1 MIRSILS
8 WSTAL
13 LVLCSGLLASCDDKD
28 EGGGNP
34 PAPTVTLAIGDAAS
48 NTLKFTLTLSDA
60 DKCTYVCTKASEA
73 VPSAEVILANGK
85 SVTAS
90 GTVAIDNLDPS
101 TTYRLSAVASNG
113 KVNGKVETIEHTTSA
128 PDVHPAVVL
137 TPGTPTTTTLSFNA
151 ALTDPETAAYVCL
164 EKTEGLTVPTAE
176 EILRDGTAIAQTG
189 EILVENLKP
198 STVYLLAAA
207 VANTGIYSEVETLEM
222 ETVAPTPIVT
232 VVTGTPTETT
242 LSFYFKL
249 TDAEKAAYVCI
260 EKTGSPAIPSAEE
273 ILRDGTDLPVSGTK
287 AEISELKPGTTYI
300 VAVAASNKTV
310 YSDVKTVE
318 MTTEEAVEGPIVF
331 DRQAAGGYYGVPEG
345 YRYAEFR
352 LVLADGE
359 TTETDGVYATTGA
372 GRAMSLDLYQMAVSN
387 PAMTI
392 TLPAR
397 DYRYATDK
405 GLTTFDPVKTYC
417 MVNDG
422 KGSITKTEFKAG
434 TISVKKIGSTYT
446 ITATMTTTGDEEFTA
461 SYEGP
466 LSIENKTASEIPD
479 LPLLEKDV
487 TNLSFIRALANYYN
501 DSATADNCIVH
512 LYDVEPTI
520 SYGSDY
526 LGQAGHLVSLD
537 LSIAV
542 STEMQ
547 LQEGTYNL
555 SASGAPGSYA
565 AGYQTE
571 FMDTKLPVGTYCE
584 ERNDNYESFYGFVSS
599 GTVTISKSGSGYR
612 FVLDFTTDSGH
623 KVSGTY
629 EGKVEMTDKR

>member
-1 MIRSILS
+1 MIKSILS

-34 PAPTVTLAIGDAAS
+34 PAPAVTLAVGDAAS

-60 DKCTYVCTKASEA
+60 DKCTYVCTKSSEA
-73 VPSAEVILANGK
+73 VPSAEKILADGK

-90 GTVAIDNLDPS
+90 GLITIGDLEPS

-137 TPGTPTTTTLSFNA
+137 TPGTPTSTTLSFTA

-164 EKTEGLTVPTAE
+164 EKTEGTTVPTAE

-189 EILVENLKP
+189 ELLVENLKP
-198 STVYLLAAA
+198 ATVYLIAAA
-207 VANTGIYSEVETLEM
+207 VANTGVYSEVETLEM
-222 ETVAPTPIVT
+222 ETVARTPVVT
-232 VVTGTPTETT
+232 VIAGTPTETT
-242 LSFYFKL
+242 LSFHFKL

-260 EKTGSPAIPSAEE
+260 EETDNPTIPSAEE
-273 ILRDGTDLPVSGTK
+273 ILRDGTDLPVSADA
-287 AEISELKPGTTYI
+287 AEIRELKPGTTYI

-318 MTTEEAVEGPIVF
+318 MTTDQAVEGPIVF
-331 DRQAAGGYYGVPEG
+331 DRQAAGGYYPTESSYIG
-345 YRYAEFR
+345 EFL

-359 TTETDGVYATTGA
+359 TTEAGGVYATTGA
-372 GRAMSLDLYQMAVSN
+372 GRAMSIDLYQMAVSN
-387 PAMTI
+387 PNTTI

-397 DYRYATDK
+397 DYRYATNK
-405 GLTTFDPVKTYC
+405 GLTTFDPAKTYC

-422 KGSITKTEFKAG
+422 KGNITRTDFKAG
-434 TISVKKIGSTYT
+434 TISVKKVGSTYT
-446 ITATMTTTGDEEFTA
+446 ITATLTTTDDEEFTA

-466 LSIENKTASEIPD
+466 LTIENKTSTEIPD
-479 LPLLEKDV
+479 LPTLDKDV
-487 TNLSFIRALANYYN
+487 TNLSFIRALGKYYS
-501 DSATADNCIVH
+501 DSDTADQCIVN

-537 LSIAV
+537 LSTAV

-547 LQEGTYNL
+547 LQEGTYNV
-555 SASGAPGSYA
+555 SASGTPGSYE
-565 AGYQTE
+565 AGRQTE

-584 ERNDNYESFYGFVSS
+584 ERNDNFQSFYGFVAS
-599 GTVTISKSGSGYR
+599 GTVTITKSGSGYR
-612 FVLDFTTDSGH
+612 FVLDFTTDKGH

-629 EGKVEMTDKR
+629 EGNVEMTDKR

>member
-1 MIRSILS
+1 MIKSILS

-34 PAPTVTLAIGDAAS
+34 PAPAVTLAVGDAAS

-60 DKCTYVCTKASEA
+60 DKCTYVCTKSSEA
-73 VPSAEVILANGK
+73 VPSAEKILADGK

-90 GTVAIDNLDPS
+90 GLITIGDLEPS

-137 TPGTPTTTTLSFNA
+137 TPGTPTSTTLSFTA

-164 EKTEGLTVPTAE
+164 EKTEGLTVPA
-176 EILRDGTAIAQTG
+176 
-189 EILVENLKP
+189 
-198 STVYLLAAA
+198 
-207 VANTGIYSEVETLEM
+207 
-222 ETVAPTPIVT
+222 
-232 VVTGTPTETT
+232 
-242 LSFYFKL
+242 
-249 TDAEKAAYVCI
+249 
-260 EKTGSPAIPSAEE
+260 AEE
-273 ILRDGTDLPVSGTK
+273 ILRDGTDLPVSADVT
-287 AEISELKPGTTYI
+287 EIRDLKPGTTYI

-318 MTTEEAVEGPIVF
+318 MTTDQAVEGPIVF
-331 DRQAAGGYYGVPEG
+331 DRQAAGGYYPTESSYIG
-345 YRYAEFR
+345 EFL

-359 TTETDGVYATTGA
+359 TTEAGGVYATTGA
-372 GRAMSLDLYQMAVSN
+372 GRAMSIDLYQMAVSN
-387 PAMTI
+387 PNTTI

-397 DYRYATDK
+397 DYRYATNK
-405 GLTTFDPVKTYC
+405 GLTTFDPAKTYC

-422 KGSITKTEFKAG
+422 KGNITRTDFKAG
-434 TISVKKIGSTYT
+434 TISVKKGGSTYT
-446 ITATMTTTGDEEFTA
+446 ITATLTTTDDEEFTA

-466 LSIENKTASEIPD
+466 LTIENKTTTEIPD
-479 LPLLEKDV
+479 LPTLDKDV
-487 TNLSFIRALANYYN
+487 TNLSFIRALGKYYS
-501 DSATADNCIVH
+501 DSDTADQCIVN

-537 LSIAV
+537 LSTAV

-547 LQEGTYNL
+547 LQEGTY
-555 SASGAPGSYA
+555 SVSTSGAPGSYA

-584 ERNDNYESFYGFVSS
+584 ERNDNFQSFYGFVAS
-599 GTVTISKSGSGYR
+599 GTVTITKSGSGYR
-612 FVLDFTTDSGH
+612 FVLDFTTDKGH

-629 EGKVEMTDKR
+629 EGNVEMTDKR

>member
-1 MIRSILS
+1 MIKSILS

-34 PAPTVTLAIGDAAS
+34 PAPAVTLAVGDAAS
-48 NTLKFTLTLSDA
+48 NTLKFTLPLSHA
-60 DKCTYVCTKASEA
+60 DKCTYVCTKSSEA
-73 VPSAEVILANGK
+73 VPSAEKILADGK

-90 GTVAIDNLDPS
+90 GLITIGDLEPS

-137 TPGTPTTTTLSFNA
+137 TPGTPTSTTLSFTA

-164 EKTEGLTVPTAE
+164 EKTEGTTVPT
-176 EILRDGTAIAQTG
+176 
-189 EILVENLKP
+189 
-198 STVYLLAAA
+198 
-207 VANTGIYSEVETLEM
+207 
-222 ETVAPTPIVT
+222 
-232 VVTGTPTETT
+232 
-242 LSFYFKL
+242 
-249 TDAEKAAYVCI
+249 
-260 EKTGSPAIPSAEE
+260 AEE
-273 ILRDGTDLPVSGTK
+273 ILRDGTDLPVSADVT
-287 AEISELKPGTTYI
+287 EIRDLKPGTTYI

-318 MTTEEAVEGPIVF
+318 MTTDQAVEGPIVF
-331 DRQAAGGYYGVPEG
+331 DRQAAGGYYPTESS
-345 YRYAEFR
+345 YISEFL

-359 TTETDGVYATTGA
+359 TTESGGVYATTGA
-372 GRAMSLDLYQMAVSN
+372 GRAMSIDLYQMAVSN
-387 PAMTI
+387 PNTTI

-397 DYRYATDK
+397 DYRYATNK

-422 KGSITKTEFKAG
+422 KGNITRTDFKAG
-434 TISVKKIGSTYT
+434 TISVKKAGSTYT
-446 ITATMTTTGDEEFTA
+446 ITATLTTTDDEEFTT

-466 LSIENKTASEIPD
+466 LTIENKTSTEIPD
-479 LPLLEKDV
+479 LPTLDKDV
-487 TNLSFIRALANYYN
+487 TNLSFIRALGKYYS
-501 DSATADNCIVH
+501 DSDTADQCIVN

-537 LSIAV
+537 LSTAV

-547 LQEGTYNL
+547 LQEGTYNV
-555 SASGAPGSYA
+555 SASGTPGSYE
-565 AGYQTE
+565 AGRQTE

-584 ERNDNYESFYGFVSS
+584 ERNDNFQSFYGFVAS
-599 GTVTISKSGSGYR
+599 GTVTITKSGSGYR
-612 FVLDFTTDSGH
+612 FVLDFTTDKGH

-629 EGKVEMTDKR
+629 EGNVEMTDKR

>member
-1 MIRSILS
+1 MIKSILS

-34 PAPTVTLAIGDAAS
+34 PAPAVTLAVGDAAS

-60 DKCTYVCTKASEA
+60 DKCTYVCTKSSEA
-73 VPSAEVILANGK
+73 VPSAEKILADGK

-90 GTVAIDNLDPS
+90 GLITIGDLEPS

-137 TPGTPTTTTLSFNA
+137 TPGTPTSTTLSFTA

-164 EKTEGLTVPTAE
+164 EKTEGLTVPA
-176 EILRDGTAIAQTG
+176 
-189 EILVENLKP
+189 
-198 STVYLLAAA
+198 
-207 VANTGIYSEVETLEM
+207 
-222 ETVAPTPIVT
+222 
-232 VVTGTPTETT
+232 
-242 LSFYFKL
+242 
-249 TDAEKAAYVCI
+249 
-260 EKTGSPAIPSAEE
+260 AEE
-273 ILRDGTDLPVSGTK
+273 ILRDGTDLPVSADVT
-287 AEISELKPGTTYI
+287 EIRDLKPGTTYI

-318 MTTEEAVEGPIVF
+318 MTTDQAVEGPIVF
-331 DRQAAGGYYGVPEG
+331 DRQAAGGYYPTESSYIG
-345 YRYAEFR
+345 EFL

-359 TTETDGVYATTGA
+359 TTEAGGVYATTGA
-372 GRAMSLDLYQMAVSN
+372 GRAMSIDLYQMAVSN
-387 PAMTI
+387 PNTTI

-397 DYRYATDK
+397 DYRYATNK
-405 GLTTFDPVKTYC
+405 GLTTFDPAKTYC

-422 KGSITKTEFKAG
+422 KGNITRTDFKAG
-434 TISVKKIGSTYT
+434 TISVKKGGSTYT
-446 ITATMTTTGDEEFTA
+446 ITATLTTTDDEEFTA

-466 LSIENKTASEIPD
+466 LTIENKTSTEIPD
-479 LPLLEKDV
+479 LPTLDKDV
-487 TNLSFIRALANYYN
+487 TNLSFIRALGKYYS
-501 DSATADNCIVH
+501 DSDTADQCIVN

-537 LSIAV
+537 LSTAV

-547 LQEGTYNL
+547 LQEGTYNV
-555 SASGAPGSYA
+555 SASGTPGSYE
-565 AGYQTE
+565 AGRQTE

-584 ERNDNYESFYGFVSS
+584 ERNDNFQSFYGFVAS
-599 GTVTISKSGSGYR
+599 GTVTITKSGSGYR
-612 FVLDFTTDSGH
+612 FVLDFTTDKGH

-629 EGKVEMTDKR
+629 EGNVEMTDKR

>member
-34 PAPTVTLAIGDAAS
+34 PAPAVTLAVGDAAS

-60 DKCTYVCTKASEA
+60 DKCTYVCTKSSEA
-73 VPSAEVILANGK
+73 VPSAEKILADGK

-90 GTVAIDNLDPS
+90 GLITIGDLEPS

-113 KVNGKVETIEHTTSA
+113 KVNGKVETIEHTPSA

-137 TPGTPTTTTLSFNA
+137 TPGTPTSTTLSFH
-151 ALTDPETAAYVCL
+151 
-164 EKTEGLTVPTAE
+164 
-176 EILRDGTAIAQTG
+176 
-189 EILVENLKP
+189 
-198 STVYLLAAA
+198 
-207 VANTGIYSEVETLEM
+207 
-222 ETVAPTPIVT
+222 
-232 VVTGTPTETT
+232 
-242 LSFYFKL
+242 FKL

-260 EKTGSPAIPSAEE
+260 EETDNPTIPSAEE
-273 ILRDGTDLPVSGTK
+273 ILRDGTDLPVSADA
-287 AEISELKPGTTYI
+287 AEIRELKPGTTYI

-318 MTTEEAVEGPIVF
+318 MTTDQAVEGPIVF
-331 DRQAAGGYYGVPEG
+331 DRQAAGGYYPTESSYIG
-345 YRYAEFR
+345 EFL

-359 TTETDGVYATTGA
+359 TTESGGVYATTGA
-372 GRAMSLDLYQMAVSN
+372 GRAMSIDLYQMAVSN
-387 PAMTI
+387 PNTTI

-397 DYRYATDK
+397 DYRYATNK

-422 KGSITKTEFKAG
+422 KGNITRTDFKAG
-434 TISVKKIGSTYT
+434 TISVKKAGSTYT
-446 ITATMTTTGDEEFTA
+446 ITATLTTTDDEEFTT

-466 LSIENKTASEIPD
+466 LTIENKTSTEIPD
-479 LPLLEKDV
+479 LPTLDKDV
-487 TNLSFIRALANYYN
+487 TNLSFIRALGKYYS
-501 DSATADNCIVH
+501 DSDTADQCIVN

-537 LSIAV
+537 LSTAV

-547 LQEGTYNL
+547 LQEGTYNV
-555 SASGAPGSYA
+555 SASGTPGSYE
-565 AGYQTE
+565 AGRQTE

-584 ERNDNYESFYGFVSS
+584 ERNDNFQSFYGFVAS
-599 GTVTISKSGSGYR
+599 GTVTITKSGSGYR
-612 FVLDFTTDSGH
+612 FVLDFTTDKGY

-629 EGKVEMTDKR
+629 EGNVEMTDKR

>member
-34 PAPTVTLAIGDAAS
+34 PAPAVTLAVGDAAS

-60 DKCTYVCTKASEA
+60 DKCTYVCTKSSEA
-73 VPSAEVILANGK
+73 VPSAEKILADGK

-90 GTVAIDNLDPS
+90 GLITIGDLEPS

-137 TPGTPTTTTLSFNA
+137 TPGTPTSTTLSFTA

-164 EKTEGLTVPTAE
+164 EKTEGTTVPT
-176 EILRDGTAIAQTG
+176 
-189 EILVENLKP
+189 
-198 STVYLLAAA
+198 
-207 VANTGIYSEVETLEM
+207 
-222 ETVAPTPIVT
+222 
-232 VVTGTPTETT
+232 
-242 LSFYFKL
+242 
-249 TDAEKAAYVCI
+249 
-260 EKTGSPAIPSAEE
+260 AEE
-273 ILRDGTDLPVSGTK
+273 ILRDGTDLPVSADA
-287 AEISELKPGTTYI
+287 AEIRELKPGTTYI

-318 MTTEEAVEGPIVF
+318 MTTDQAVEGPIVF
-331 DRQAAGGYYGVPEG
+331 DRQAAGGYYPTESSYIG
-345 YRYAEFR
+345 EFL

-359 TTETDGVYATTGA
+359 TTESGGVYATTGA
-372 GRAMSLDLYQMAVSN
+372 GRAMSIDLYQMAVSN
-387 PAMTI
+387 PNTTI

-397 DYRYATDK
+397 DYRYATNK

-422 KGSITKTEFKAG
+422 KGNITRTDFKAG
-434 TISVKKIGSTYT
+434 TISVKKAGSTYT
-446 ITATMTTTGDEEFTA
+446 ITATLTTTDDEEFTT

-466 LSIENKTASEIPD
+466 LTIENKTSTEIPD
-479 LPLLEKDV
+479 LPTLDKDV
-487 TNLSFIRALANYYN
+487 TNLSFIRALGKYYS
-501 DSATADNCIVH
+501 DSDTADQCIVN

-537 LSIAV
+537 LSTAV

-547 LQEGTYNL
+547 LQEGTYNV
-555 SASGAPGSYA
+555 SASGTPGSYE
-565 AGYQTE
+565 AGRQTE

-584 ERNDNYESFYGFVSS
+584 ERNDNFQSFYGFVAS
-599 GTVTISKSGSGYR
+599 GTVTITKSGSGYR
-612 FVLDFTTDSGH
+612 FVLDFTTDKGH

-629 EGKVEMTDKR
+629 EGNVEMTDKR

>member
-8 WSTAL
+8 WSPVL
-13 LVLCSGLLASCDDKD
+13 LALCSGLLASCDDKD

-34 PAPTVTLAIGDAAS
+34 PAPAVTLTIGDAAS

-60 DKCTYVCTKASEA
+60 DKCTYVCTEASEA
-73 VPSAEVILANGK
+73 VPSIEKILADGK

-90 GTVAIDNLDPS
+90 GLITIGDLEPS

-113 KVNGKVETIEHTTSA
+113 KINGKVETIEHTTSA

-137 TPGTPTTTTLSFNA
+137 TPGTPTTTTLSFTA

-164 EKTEGLTVPTAE
+164 EKTDELTVPTAE

-198 STVYLLAAA
+198 ATVYLIAAA
-207 VANTGIYSEVETLEM
+207 VANTGVYSDVETLEM
-222 ETVAPTPIVT
+222 ETVARTPVVT
-232 VVTGTPTETT
+232 VIAGTPTETT
-242 LSFYFKL
+242 LSFHFKL

-260 EKTGSPAIPSAEE
+260 EKTDNPTIPSAEV
-273 ILRDGTDLPVSGTK
+273 ILRDGTDLPVSETE
-287 AEISELKPGTTYI
+287 AQIEDLKPGTTYI

-318 MTTEEAVEGPIVF
+318 MTTDEAVGGPIVF

-352 LVLADGE
+352 LVLSDGE
-359 TTETDGVYATTGA
+359 TTESEGVYATTGA
-372 GRAMSLDLYQMAVSN
+372 GRAMSIDLYQMAVSN
-387 PAMTI
+387 PNATI

-397 DYRYATDK
+397 DYRYSTDK

-422 KGSITKTEFKAG
+422 KGNITKTEFKAG

-446 ITATMTTTGDEEFTA
+446 ITATLTTTGDEEFTA

-466 LSIENKTASEIPD
+466 LTIENKTVSEIPD
-479 LPLLEKDV
+479 LPILEKDV
-487 TNLSFIRALANYYN
+487 TNLAFIRALAKYYS
-501 DSATADNCIVH
+501 DSDTADQCVVN

-526 LGQAGHLVSLD
+526 LGQAGHMVSLD
-537 LSIAV
+537 LSTAV

-547 LQEGTYNL
+547 LQEGTYNV
-555 SASGAPGSYA
+555 SASGTPGSYE
-565 AGYQTE
+565 AGRQTE

-612 FVLDFTTDSGH
+612 FVLDFTTDTGH

>member
-1 MIRSILS
+1 MIKSILS

-34 PAPTVTLAIGDAAS
+34 PAPAVTLAVGDAAS

-60 DKCTYVCTKASEA
+60 DKCTYVCTKSSEA
-73 VPSAEVILANGK
+73 VPSAEKILADGK

-90 GTVAIDNLDPS
+90 GLITIGDLEPS

-137 TPGTPTTTTLSFNA
+137 TPGTPTSTTLSFTA

-164 EKTEGLTVPTAE
+164 EKTEGLTVPA
-176 EILRDGTAIAQTG
+176 
-189 EILVENLKP
+189 
-198 STVYLLAAA
+198 
-207 VANTGIYSEVETLEM
+207 
-222 ETVAPTPIVT
+222 
-232 VVTGTPTETT
+232 
-242 LSFYFKL
+242 
-249 TDAEKAAYVCI
+249 
-260 EKTGSPAIPSAEE
+260 AEE
-273 ILRDGTDLPVSGTK
+273 ILRDGTDLPVSADVT
-287 AEISELKPGTTYI
+287 EIRDLKPGTTYI

-318 MTTEEAVEGPIVF
+318 MTTDQAVEGPIVF
-331 DRQAAGGYYGVPEG
+331 DRQAAGGYYPTESSYIG
-345 YRYAEFR
+345 EFL

-359 TTETDGVYATTGA
+359 TTEAGGVYATTGA
-372 GRAMSLDLYQMAVSN
+372 GRAMSIDLYQMAVSN
-387 PAMTI
+387 PNTTI

-397 DYRYATDK
+397 DYRYATNK
-405 GLTTFDPVKTYC
+405 GLTTFDPAKTYC

-422 KGSITKTEFKAG
+422 KGNITRTDFKAG
-434 TISVKKIGSTYT
+434 TISVKKGGSTYT
-446 ITATMTTTGDEEFTA
+446 ITATLTTTDDEEFTA

-466 LSIENKTASEIPD
+466 LTIENKTSTEIPD
-479 LPLLEKDV
+479 LPTLDKDV
-487 TNLSFIRALANYYN
+487 TNLSFIRALGKYYS
-501 DSATADNCIVH
+501 DSDTADQCIVN

-537 LSIAV
+537 LSTAV

-547 LQEGTYNL
+547 LQEGTYDV
-555 SASGAPGSYA
+555 SASGTPGSYE
-565 AGYQTE
+565 AGRQTE

-584 ERNDNYESFYGFVSS
+584 ERNDNFQSFYGFVAS
-599 GTVTISKSGSGYR
+599 GTVTITKSGSGYR
-612 FVLDFTTDSGH
+612 FVLDFTTDKGH

-629 EGKVEMTDKR
+629 EGNVEMTDKR

>member
-1 MIRSILS
+1 MIKSILS

-34 PAPTVTLAIGDAAS
+34 PAPAVTLAVGDASS

-60 DKCTYVCTKASEA
+60 DKCTYVCTKSSEA
-73 VPSAEVILANGK
+73 VPSAEKILADGK

-90 GTVAIDNLDPS
+90 GLITIGDLEPS

-137 TPGTPTTTTLSFNA
+137 TPGTPTSTTLSFTA

-164 EKTEGLTVPTAE
+164 EKTEGLTVPA
-176 EILRDGTAIAQTG
+176 
-189 EILVENLKP
+189 
-198 STVYLLAAA
+198 
-207 VANTGIYSEVETLEM
+207 
-222 ETVAPTPIVT
+222 
-232 VVTGTPTETT
+232 
-242 LSFYFKL
+242 
-249 TDAEKAAYVCI
+249 
-260 EKTGSPAIPSAEE
+260 AEE
-273 ILRDGTDLPVSGTK
+273 ILRDGTDLPVSADVT
-287 AEISELKPGTTYI
+287 EIRDLKPGTTYI

-318 MTTEEAVEGPIVF
+318 MTTDQAVEGPIVF
-331 DRQAAGGYYGVPEG
+331 DRQAAGGYYPTESSYIG
-345 YRYAEFR
+345 EFL

-359 TTETDGVYATTGA
+359 TTEAGGVYATTGA
-372 GRAMSLDLYQMAVSN
+372 GRAMSIDLYQMAVSN
-387 PAMTI
+387 PNTTI

-397 DYRYATDK
+397 DYRYATNK
-405 GLTTFDPVKTYC
+405 GLTTFDPAKTYC

-422 KGSITKTEFKAG
+422 KGNITRTDFKAG
-434 TISVKKIGSTYT
+434 TISVKKAGSTYT
-446 ITATMTTTGDEEFTA
+446 ITATLTTTEEEEFTA

-466 LSIENKTASEIPD
+466 LTIENKTSTEIPD
-479 LPLLEKDV
+479 LPTLDKDV
-487 TNLSFIRALANYYN
+487 TNLSFIRALGKYYS
-501 DSATADNCIVH
+501 DSDTADQCIVN

-537 LSIAV
+537 LSTAV

-547 LQEGTYNL
+547 LQEGTYNV
-555 SASGAPGSYA
+555 SASGTPGSYE
-565 AGYQTE
+565 AGRQTE

-584 ERNDNYESFYGFVSS
+584 ERNDNFQSFYGFVAS
-599 GTVTISKSGSGYR
+599 GTVTITKSGSGYR
-612 FVLDFTTDSGH
+612 FVLDFTTDKGY

-629 EGKVEMTDKR
+629 EGNVEMTDKR

>member
-34 PAPTVTLAIGDAAS
+34 PAPAVTLAVGDAAS

-60 DKCTYVCTKASEA
+60 DKCTYVCTKSSEA
-73 VPSAEVILANGK
+73 VPSAEKILADGK

-90 GTVAIDNLDPS
+90 GLITIGDLEPS

-137 TPGTPTTTTLSFNA
+137 TPGTPTSTTLSFTA

-164 EKTEGLTVPTAE
+164 EKTEGTTVPTAE

-189 EILVENLKP
+189 ELLVENLKP
-198 STVYLLAAA
+198 ATVYLIAAA

-222 ETVAPTPIVT
+222 ETVARTPVVT
-232 VVTGTPTETT
+232 VIAGTPTETT
-242 LSFYFKL
+242 LSFHFKL
-249 TDAEKAAYVCI
+249 TDAEKAAYVCL
-260 EKTGSPAIPSAEE
+260 EKTEGLTVPAAEE
-273 ILRDGTDLPVSGTK
+273 ILRDGTDLPVSADVT
-287 AEISELKPGTTYI
+287 EIRDLKPGTTYI

-318 MTTEEAVEGPIVF
+318 MTTDQAVEGPIVF
-331 DRQAAGGYYGVPEG
+331 DRQAAGGYYPTESSYIG
-345 YRYAEFR
+345 EFL

-359 TTETDGVYATTGA
+359 TTEAGGVYATTGA
-372 GRAMSLDLYQMAVSN
+372 GRAMSIDLYQMAVSN
-387 PAMTI
+387 PNTTI

-397 DYRYATDK
+397 DYRYATNK
-405 GLTTFDPVKTYC
+405 GLTTFDPAKTYC

-422 KGSITKTEFKAG
+422 KGNITRTDFKAG
-434 TISVKKIGSTYT
+434 TIS
-446 ITATMTTTGDEEFTA
+446 ATLTTTDDEEFTA

-466 LSIENKTASEIPD
+466 LTIENKTSTEIPD
-479 LPLLEKDV
+479 LPTLDKDV
-487 TNLSFIRALANYYN
+487 TNLSFIRALGKYYS
-501 DSATADNCIVH
+501 DSDTADQCIVN

-537 LSIAV
+537 LSTAV

-547 LQEGTYNL
+547 LQEGTYNV
-555 SASGAPGSYA
+555 SASGTPGSYE
-565 AGYQTE
+565 AGRQTE
-571 FMDTKLPVGTYCE
+571 FMDT
-584 ERNDNYESFYGFVSS
+584 NDRQTMMIRPGIRAMPKTETGRMSSRTSCPSFV
-599 GTVTISKSGSGYR
+599 TVP
-612 FVLDFTTDSGH
+612 FAVLSVCCPANSCPGPQASH
-623 KVSGTY
+623 APPPRSA
-629 EGKVEMTDKR
+629 

>member
-1 MIRSILS
+1 M
-8 WSTAL
+8 
-13 LVLCSGLLASCDDKD
+13 
-28 EGGGNP
+28 
-34 PAPTVTLAIGDAAS
+34 
-48 NTLKFTLTLSDA
+48 
-60 DKCTYVCTKASEA
+60 
-73 VPSAEVILANGK
+73 ILANGK

-137 TPGTPTTTTLSFNA
+137 TPGTPTTTTLSFTA

-164 EKTEGLTVPTAE
+164 EKTEGLSVPTAE

-287 AEISELKPGTTYI
+287 AELSELKPGTTYI

-537 LSIAV
+537 LSTAV

>member
-1 MIRSILS
+1 MIKSILS

-34 PAPTVTLAIGDAAS
+34 PAPAVTLAVGDAAS

-60 DKCTYVCTKASEA
+60 DKCTYVCTKSSEA
-73 VPSAEVILANGK
+73 VPSAEKILADGK

-90 GTVAIDNLDPS
+90 GLITIGDLEPS

-137 TPGTPTTTTLSFNA
+137 TPGTPTSTTLSFTA

-164 EKTEGLTVPTAE
+164 EKTEGTTVPT
-176 EILRDGTAIAQTG
+176 
-189 EILVENLKP
+189 
-198 STVYLLAAA
+198 
-207 VANTGIYSEVETLEM
+207 
-222 ETVAPTPIVT
+222 
-232 VVTGTPTETT
+232 
-242 LSFYFKL
+242 
-249 TDAEKAAYVCI
+249 
-260 EKTGSPAIPSAEE
+260 AEE
-273 ILRDGTDLPVSGTK
+273 ILRDGTDLPVSADVT
-287 AEISELKPGTTYI
+287 EIRDLKPGTTYI

-318 MTTEEAVEGPIVF
+318 MTTDQAVEGPIVF
-331 DRQAAGGYYGVPEG
+331 DRQAAGGYYPTESSYIG
-345 YRYAEFR
+345 EFL

-359 TTETDGVYATTGA
+359 TTESGGVYATTGA
-372 GRAMSLDLYQMAVSN
+372 GRAMSIDLYQMAVSN
-387 PAMTI
+387 PNTTI

-397 DYRYATDK
+397 DYRYATNK

-422 KGSITKTEFKAG
+422 KGNITRTDFKAG
-434 TISVKKIGSTYT
+434 TISVKKAGSTYT
-446 ITATMTTTGDEEFTA
+446 ITATLTTTDDEEFTT

-466 LSIENKTASEIPD
+466 LTIENKTSTEIPD
-479 LPLLEKDV
+479 LPTLDKDV
-487 TNLSFIRALANYYN
+487 TNLSFIRALGKYYS
-501 DSATADNCIVH
+501 DSDTADQCIVN

-537 LSIAV
+537 LSTAV

-547 LQEGTYNL
+547 LQEGTYNV
-555 SASGAPGSYA
+555 SASGTPGSYE
-565 AGYQTE
+565 AGRQTE

-584 ERNDNYESFYGFVSS
+584 ERNDNFQSFYGFVAS
-599 GTVTISKSGSGYR
+599 GTVTITKSGSGYR
-612 FVLDFTTDSGH
+612 FVLDFTTDKGH

-629 EGKVEMTDKR
+629 EGNVEMTDKR

>member
-1 MIRSILS
+1 MLRSS
-8 WSTAL
+8 N
-13 LVLCSGLLASCDDKD
+13 LVRRQRR
-28 EGGGNP
+28 GGGNP
-34 PAPTVTLAIGDAAS
+34 PAPAVTLTIGDAAS

-60 DKCTYVCTKASEA
+60 DKCTYVCTEASEA
-73 VPSAEVILANGK
+73 VPSIEKILADGK

-90 GTVAIDNLDPS
+90 GLITIGDLEPS

-113 KVNGKVETIEHTTSA
+113 KINGKVETIEHTTSA

-137 TPGTPTTTTLSFNA
+137 TPGTPTTTTLSFTA

-164 EKTEGLTVPTAE
+164 EKTDELIVPT
-176 EILRDGTAIAQTG
+176 
-189 EILVENLKP
+189 
-198 STVYLLAAA
+198 
-207 VANTGIYSEVETLEM
+207 
-222 ETVAPTPIVT
+222 
-232 VVTGTPTETT
+232 
-242 LSFYFKL
+242 
-249 TDAEKAAYVCI
+249 
-260 EKTGSPAIPSAEE
+260 AEE
-273 ILRDGTDLPVSGTK
+273 ILRDGTDLPVSETE
-287 AEISELKPGTTYI
+287 AQIEDLKSGTTYI

-318 MTTEEAVEGPIVF
+318 MTTDEAVGGPIVF

-352 LVLADGE
+352 LVLSDGE
-359 TTETDGVYATTGA
+359 TTESEGVYATTGA
-372 GRAMSLDLYQMAVSN
+372 GRAMSIDLYQMAVSN
-387 PAMTI
+387 PNATI

-397 DYRYATDK
+397 DYRYSTDK

-422 KGSITKTEFKAG
+422 KGNITKTEFKAG

-446 ITATMTTTGDEEFTA
+446 ITATLTTTGDEEFTA

-466 LSIENKTASEIPD
+466 LTIENETVSEIPD
-479 LPLLEKDV
+479 LPILEKDV
-487 TNLSFIRALANYYN
+487 TDLAFIRALAKYYS
-501 DSATADNCIVH
+501 DSDTADQCVVN

-526 LGQAGHLVSLD
+526 LGQAGHMVSLD
-537 LSIAV
+537 LSTAV

-547 LQEGTYNL
+547 LQEGTYNV
-555 SASGAPGSYA
+555 SASGTPGSYE
-565 AGYQTE
+565 AGRQTE
-571 FMDTKLPVGTYCE
+571 FMDMKLAVGTYCE

-612 FVLDFTTDSGH
+612 FVLDFTTDTGH

>member
-1 MIRSILS
+1 MIKSILS

-34 PAPTVTLAIGDAAS
+34 PAPAVTLAVGDAAS

-60 DKCTYVCTKASEA
+60 DKCTYVCTKSSEA
-73 VPSAEVILANGK
+73 VPSAEKILADGK

-90 GTVAIDNLDPS
+90 GLITIGDLEPS

-137 TPGTPTTTTLSFNA
+137 TPGTPTSTTLSFTA

-164 EKTEGLTVPTAE
+164 EKTEGLTVPA
-176 EILRDGTAIAQTG
+176 
-189 EILVENLKP
+189 
-198 STVYLLAAA
+198 
-207 VANTGIYSEVETLEM
+207 
-222 ETVAPTPIVT
+222 
-232 VVTGTPTETT
+232 
-242 LSFYFKL
+242 
-249 TDAEKAAYVCI
+249 
-260 EKTGSPAIPSAEE
+260 AEE
-273 ILRDGTDLPVSGTK
+273 ILRDGTDLPVSADVT
-287 AEISELKPGTTYI
+287 EIRDLKPGTTYI

-318 MTTEEAVEGPIVF
+318 MTTDQAVEGPIVF
-331 DRQAAGGYYGVPEG
+331 DRQAAGGYYPTESSYIG
-345 YRYAEFR
+345 EFL

-359 TTETDGVYATTGA
+359 TTEAGGVYATTGA
-372 GRAMSLDLYQMAVSN
+372 GRAMSIDLYQMAVSN
-387 PAMTI
+387 PNTTI

-397 DYRYATDK
+397 DYRYATNK

-422 KGSITKTEFKAG
+422 KGNITRTDFKAG
-434 TISVKKIGSTYT
+434 TISVKKVGSTYT
-446 ITATMTTTGDEEFTA
+446 ITATLTTTDEEEFTA

-466 LSIENKTASEIPD
+466 LTIENKTSTEIPD
-479 LPLLEKDV
+479 LPTLDKDV
-487 TNLSFIRALANYYN
+487 TNLSFIRALGKYYS
-501 DSATADNCIVH
+501 DSDTADQCIVN

-537 LSIAV
+537 LSTAV

-547 LQEGTYNL
+547 LQEGTYNV
-555 SASGAPGSYA
+555 SASGTPGSYE
-565 AGYQTE
+565 AGRQTE

-584 ERNDNYESFYGFVSS
+584 ERNDNFQSFYGFVAS
-599 GTVTISKSGSGYR
+599 GTVTITKSGSGYR
-612 FVLDFTTDSGH
+612 FVLDFTTDKGH

-629 EGKVEMTDKR
+629 EGNVEMTDKR

>member
-1 MIRSILS
+1 MIKSILS

-34 PAPTVTLAIGDAAS
+34 PAPAVTLAVGDAAS

-60 DKCTYVCTKASEA
+60 DKCTYVCTKSSEA
-73 VPSAEVILANGK
+73 VPSAEKILADGK

-90 GTVAIDNLDPS
+90 GLITIGDLEPS

-137 TPGTPTTTTLSFNA
+137 TPGTPTSTTLSFTA

-164 EKTEGLTVPTAE
+164 EKTEGLTVPA
-176 EILRDGTAIAQTG
+176 
-189 EILVENLKP
+189 
-198 STVYLLAAA
+198 
-207 VANTGIYSEVETLEM
+207 
-222 ETVAPTPIVT
+222 
-232 VVTGTPTETT
+232 
-242 LSFYFKL
+242 
-249 TDAEKAAYVCI
+249 
-260 EKTGSPAIPSAEE
+260 AEE
-273 ILRDGTDLPVSGTK
+273 ILRDGTDLPVSADVT
-287 AEISELKPGTTYI
+287 EIRDLKPGTTYI

-318 MTTEEAVEGPIVF
+318 MTTDQAVEGPIVF
-331 DRQAAGGYYGVPEG
+331 DRQAAGGYYPTESSYIG
-345 YRYAEFR
+345 EFL

-359 TTETDGVYATTGA
+359 TTEAGGVYATTGA
-372 GRAMSLDLYQMAVSN
+372 GRAMSIDLYQMAVSN
-387 PAMTI
+387 PNTTI

-397 DYRYATDK
+397 DYRYATNK
-405 GLTTFDPVKTYC
+405 GLTTFDPAKTYC

-422 KGSITKTEFKAG
+422 KGNITRTDFKAG
-434 TISVKKIGSTYT
+434 TISVKKVGSTYT
-446 ITATMTTTGDEEFTA
+446 ITATLTTTDDEEFTA

-466 LSIENKTASEIPD
+466 LTIENKTSTEIPD
-479 LPLLEKDV
+479 LPTLDKDV
-487 TNLSFIRALANYYN
+487 TNLSFIRALGKYYS
-501 DSATADNCIVH
+501 DSDTADQCIVN

-537 LSIAV
+537 LSTAV

-547 LQEGTYNL
+547 LQEGTYNV
-555 SASGAPGSYA
+555 SASGTPGSYE
-565 AGYQTE
+565 AGRQTE

-584 ERNDNYESFYGFVSS
+584 ERNDNFQSFYGFVAS
-599 GTVTISKSGSGYR
+599 GTVTITKSGSGYR
-612 FVLDFTTDSGH
+612 FVLDFTTDKGH

-629 EGKVEMTDKR
+629 EGNVEMTDKR

>member
-34 PAPTVTLAIGDAAS
+34 PAPSVTLAVGDTAS

-60 DKCTYVCTKASEA
+60 DKCTYVCTKSSEA
-73 VPSAEVILANGK
+73 VPSAEKILADGK

-90 GTVAIDNLDPS
+90 GLITIGDLEPS

-137 TPGTPTTTTLSFNA
+137 TPGTPTSTTLSFTA

-164 EKTEGLTVPTAE
+164 EKTEGTTVPTAE

-189 EILVENLKP
+189 ELLVENLKP
-198 STVYLLAAA
+198 ATVYLIAAA
-207 VANTGIYSEVETLEM
+207 VANTGVYSEVETLEM
-222 ETVAPTPIVT
+222 ETVARTPVVT
-232 VVTGTPTETT
+232 VIAGTPTETT
-242 LSFYFKL
+242 LSFHFKL

-260 EKTGSPAIPSAEE
+260 EKTDNPTIPPAEE
-273 ILRDGTDLPVSGTK
+273 ILRDGTDLPVSADA
-287 AEISELKPGTTYI
+287 AEIRELKPGTTYI

-318 MTTEEAVEGPIVF
+318 MTTDQAVEGPIVF
-331 DRQAAGGYYGVPEG
+331 DRQAAGGYYPTESSYIG
-345 YRYAEFR
+345 EFL

-359 TTETDGVYATTGA
+359 TTEAGGVYATTGA
-372 GRAMSLDLYQMAVSN
+372 GRAMSIDLYQMAESN
-387 PAMTI
+387 PNTTI

-397 DYRYATDK
+397 DYRYATNK

-422 KGSITKTEFKAG
+422 KGNITRTDFKAG
-434 TISVKKIGSTYT
+434 TISVNS
-446 ITATMTTTGDEEFTA
+446 
-461 SYEGP
+461 
-466 LSIENKTASEIPD
+466 
-479 LPLLEKDV
+479 
-487 TNLSFIRALANYYN
+487 
-501 DSATADNCIVH
+501 DSATADNCIVN

-526 LGQAGHLVSLD
+526 LGQAGHMVSLD
-537 LSIAV
+537 LSTAV

-547 LQEGTYNL
+547 LQEGTY
-555 SASGAPGSYA
+555 SVSTSGAPGSYA

-571 FMDTKLPVGTYCE
+571 FMDTMLPVGTYCE
-584 ERNDNYESFYGFVSS
+584 ERNDNFQSFYGFVSS
-599 GTVTISKSGSGYR
+599 GTVTITKSGSGYR
-612 FVLDFTTDSGH
+612 FVLDFTTDKGH

-629 EGKVEMTDKR
+629 EGNVEMTDKR

>member
-34 PAPTVTLAIGDAAS
+34 PAPSVTLAVGDAAS

-60 DKCTYVCTKASEA
+60 DKCTYVCTKSSEA
-73 VPSAEVILANGK
+73 VPSAEKILADGK

-90 GTVAIDNLDPS
+90 GLITIGDLEPS

-137 TPGTPTTTTLSFNA
+137 TPGTPTSTTLSFTA

-164 EKTEGLTVPTAE
+164 EKTEGLTVPA
-176 EILRDGTAIAQTG
+176 
-189 EILVENLKP
+189 
-198 STVYLLAAA
+198 
-207 VANTGIYSEVETLEM
+207 
-222 ETVAPTPIVT
+222 
-232 VVTGTPTETT
+232 
-242 LSFYFKL
+242 
-249 TDAEKAAYVCI
+249 
-260 EKTGSPAIPSAEE
+260 AEE
-273 ILRDGTDLPVSGTK
+273 ILRDGTDLPVSADVT
-287 AEISELKPGTTYI
+287 EIRDLKPGTTYI

-318 MTTEEAVEGPIVF
+318 MTTDQAVEGPIVF
-331 DRQAAGGYYGVPEG
+331 DRQAAGGYYPTESSYIG
-345 YRYAEFR
+345 EFL

-359 TTETDGVYATTGA
+359 TTEAGGVYATTGA
-372 GRAMSLDLYQMAVSN
+372 GRAMSIDLYQMAVSN
-387 PAMTI
+387 PNTTI

-397 DYRYATDK
+397 DYRYATNK
-405 GLTTFDPVKTYC
+405 GLTTFDPAKTYC

-422 KGSITKTEFKAG
+422 KGNITRTDFKAG
-434 TISVKKIGSTYT
+434 TISVKKVGSTYT
-446 ITATMTTTGDEEFTA
+446 ITATLTTTDDEEFTA

-466 LSIENKTASEIPD
+466 LTIENKTSTEIPD
-479 LPLLEKDV
+479 LPTLDKDV
-487 TNLSFIRALANYYN
+487 TNLSFIRALGKYYS
-501 DSATADNCIVH
+501 DSDTADQCIVN

-537 LSIAV
+537 LSTAV

-547 LQEGTYNL
+547 LQEGTYNV
-555 SASGAPGSYA
+555 SASGTPGSYE
-565 AGYQTE
+565 AGRQTE

-584 ERNDNYESFYGFVSS
+584 ERNDNFQSFYGFVAS
-599 GTVTISKSGSGYR
+599 GTVTITKSGSGYR
-612 FVLDFTTDSGH
+612 FVLDFTTDKGH

-629 EGKVEMTDKR
+629 EGNVEMTDKR

>member
-1 MIRSILS
+1 MIKSILS

-34 PAPTVTLAIGDAAS
+34 PAPAVTLAVGDAAS

-60 DKCTYVCTKASEA
+60 DKCTYVCTKSSEA
-73 VPSAEVILANGK
+73 VPSAEKILADGK

-90 GTVAIDNLDPS
+90 GLITIGDLEPS

-137 TPGTPTTTTLSFNA
+137 TPGTPTSTTLSFTA

-164 EKTEGLTVPTAE
+164 EKTEGKTVP
-176 EILRDGTAIAQTG
+176 
-189 EILVENLKP
+189 
-198 STVYLLAAA
+198 
-207 VANTGIYSEVETLEM
+207 
-222 ETVAPTPIVT
+222 
-232 VVTGTPTETT
+232 
-242 LSFYFKL
+242 
-249 TDAEKAAYVCI
+249 
-260 EKTGSPAIPSAEE
+260 SADE
-273 ILRDGTDLPVSGTK
+273 ILRDGTDLPVSADVT
-287 AEISELKPGTTYI
+287 EIRDLKPGTTYI

-318 MTTEEAVEGPIVF
+318 MTTDQAVEGPIVF
-331 DRQAAGGYYGVPEG
+331 DRQAAGGYYPTESSYIG
-345 YRYAEFR
+345 EFL

-359 TTETDGVYATTGA
+359 TTESGGVYATTGA
-372 GRAMSLDLYQMAVSN
+372 GRAMSIDLYQMAVSN
-387 PAMTI
+387 PNTTI

-397 DYRYATDK
+397 DYRYATNK

-422 KGSITKTEFKAG
+422 KGNITRTDFKAG
-434 TISVKKIGSTYT
+434 TISVKKAGSTYT
-446 ITATMTTTGDEEFTA
+446 ITATLTTTDDEEFTT

-466 LSIENKTASEIPD
+466 LTIENKTSTEIPD
-479 LPLLEKDV
+479 LPTLDKDV
-487 TNLSFIRALANYYN
+487 TNLSFIRALGKYYS
-501 DSATADNCIVH
+501 DSDTADQCIVN

-537 LSIAV
+537 LSTAV

-547 LQEGTYNL
+547 LQEGTYNV
-555 SASGAPGSYA
+555 SASGTPGSYE
-565 AGYQTE
+565 AGRQTE

-584 ERNDNYESFYGFVSS
+584 ERNDNFQSFYGFVAS
-599 GTVTISKSGSGYR
+599 GTVTITKSGSGYR
-612 FVLDFTTDSGH
+612 FVLDFTTDKGH

-629 EGKVEMTDKR
+629 EGNVEMTDKR

>member
-28 EGGGNP
+28 EGGGGNP
-34 PAPTVTLAIGDAAS
+34 PAPAVTLAVGDAAS

-60 DKCTYVCTKASEA
+60 DKCTYVCTKSSEA
-73 VPSAEVILANGK
+73 VPSAEKILADGK

-90 GTVAIDNLDPS
+90 GLITIGDLEPS

-137 TPGTPTTTTLSFNA
+137 TPGTPTSTTLSFTA

-164 EKTEGLTVPTAE
+164 EKTEGTTVPT
-176 EILRDGTAIAQTG
+176 
-189 EILVENLKP
+189 
-198 STVYLLAAA
+198 
-207 VANTGIYSEVETLEM
+207 
-222 ETVAPTPIVT
+222 
-232 VVTGTPTETT
+232 
-242 LSFYFKL
+242 
-249 TDAEKAAYVCI
+249 
-260 EKTGSPAIPSAEE
+260 AEE
-273 ILRDGTDLPVSGTK
+273 ILRDGTDLPVSADA
-287 AEISELKPGTTYI
+287 AEIRELKPGTTYI

-318 MTTEEAVEGPIVF
+318 MTTDQAVEGPIVF
-331 DRQAAGGYYGVPEG
+331 DRQAAGGYYPTESSYIG
-345 YRYAEFR
+345 EFL

-359 TTETDGVYATTGA
+359 TTESGGVYATTGA
-372 GRAMSLDLYQMAVSN
+372 GRAMSIDLYQMAVSN
-387 PAMTI
+387 PNTTI

-397 DYRYATDK
+397 DYRYATNK

-422 KGSITKTEFKAG
+422 KGNITRTDFKAG
-434 TISVKKIGSTYT
+434 TISVKKAGSTYT
-446 ITATMTTTGDEEFTA
+446 ITATLTTTDDEEFTT

-466 LSIENKTASEIPD
+466 LTIENKTSTEIPD
-479 LPLLEKDV
+479 LPTLDKDV
-487 TNLSFIRALANYYN
+487 TNLSFIRALGKYYS
-501 DSATADNCIVH
+501 DSDTADQCIVN

-537 LSIAV
+537 LSTAV

-547 LQEGTYNL
+547 LQEGTYNV
-555 SASGAPGSYA
+555 SASGTPGSYE
-565 AGYQTE
+565 AGRQTE

-584 ERNDNYESFYGFVSS
+584 ERNDNFQSFYGFVAS
-599 GTVTISKSGSGYR
+599 GTVTITKSGSGYR
-612 FVLDFTTDSGH
+612 FVLDFTTDKGH

-629 EGKVEMTDKR
+629 EGNVEMTDKR

>member
-34 PAPTVTLAIGDAAS
+34 PAPAVTLAVGDAAS

-60 DKCTYVCTKASEA
+60 DKCTYVCTKSSEA
-73 VPSAEVILANGK
+73 VPSAEKILADGK

-90 GTVAIDNLDPS
+90 GLITIGDLDPS

-137 TPGTPTTTTLSFNA
+137 TPGTPTSTTLSFTA

-164 EKTEGLTVPTAE
+164 EKTEGTTVPT
-176 EILRDGTAIAQTG
+176 
-189 EILVENLKP
+189 
-198 STVYLLAAA
+198 
-207 VANTGIYSEVETLEM
+207 
-222 ETVAPTPIVT
+222 
-232 VVTGTPTETT
+232 
-242 LSFYFKL
+242 
-249 TDAEKAAYVCI
+249 
-260 EKTGSPAIPSAEE
+260 AEE
-273 ILRDGTDLPVSGTK
+273 ILRDGTDLPVSADA
-287 AEISELKPGTTYI
+287 AEIRELKPGTTYI

-318 MTTEEAVEGPIVF
+318 MTTDQAVEGPIVF
-331 DRQAAGGYYGVPEG
+331 DRQAAGGYYPTESSYIG
-345 YRYAEFR
+345 EFL

-359 TTETDGVYATTGA
+359 TTESGGVYATTGA
-372 GRAMSLDLYQMAVSN
+372 GRAMSIDLYQMAVSN
-387 PAMTI
+387 PNTTI

-397 DYRYATDK
+397 DYRYATNK

-422 KGSITKTEFKAG
+422 KGNITRTDFKAG
-434 TISVKKIGSTYT
+434 TISVKKAGSTYT
-446 ITATMTTTGDEEFTA
+446 ITATLTTTDDEEFTT

-466 LSIENKTASEIPD
+466 LTIENKTSTEIPD
-479 LPLLEKDV
+479 LPTLDKDV
-487 TNLSFIRALANYYN
+487 TNLSFIRALGKYYS
-501 DSATADNCIVH
+501 DSDTADQCIVN

-537 LSIAV
+537 LSTAV

-547 LQEGTYNL
+547 LQEGTYNV
-555 SASGAPGSYA
+555 SASGTPGSYE
-565 AGYQTE
+565 AGRQTE

-584 ERNDNYESFYGFVSS
+584 ERNDNFQSFYGFVAS
-599 GTVTISKSGSGYR
+599 GTVTITKSGSGYR
-612 FVLDFTTDSGH
+612 FVLDFTTDKGH

-629 EGKVEMTDKR
+629 EGNVEMTDKR

>member
-1 MIRSILS
+1 MIKSILS

-34 PAPTVTLAIGDAAS
+34 PAPAVTLAVGDAAS

-60 DKCTYVCTKASEA
+60 DKCTYVCTKSSEA
-73 VPSAEVILANGK
+73 VPSAEKILADGK

-90 GTVAIDNLDPS
+90 GLITIGDLEPS

-137 TPGTPTTTTLSFNA
+137 TPGTPTSTTLSFTA

-164 EKTEGLTVPTAE
+164 EKTEGTTVPT
-176 EILRDGTAIAQTG
+176 
-189 EILVENLKP
+189 
-198 STVYLLAAA
+198 
-207 VANTGIYSEVETLEM
+207 
-222 ETVAPTPIVT
+222 
-232 VVTGTPTETT
+232 
-242 LSFYFKL
+242 
-249 TDAEKAAYVCI
+249 
-260 EKTGSPAIPSAEE
+260 AEE
-273 ILRDGTDLPVSGTK
+273 ILRDGTDLPVSADA
-287 AEISELKPGTTYI
+287 AEIRELKPGTTYI

-318 MTTEEAVEGPIVF
+318 MTTDQAVEGPIVF
-331 DRQAAGGYYGVPEG
+331 DRQAAGGYYPTESSYIG
-345 YRYAEFR
+345 EFL

-359 TTETDGVYATTGA
+359 TTESGGVYATTGA
-372 GRAMSLDLYQMAVSN
+372 GRAMSIDLYQMAVSN
-387 PAMTI
+387 PNTTI

-397 DYRYATDK
+397 DYRYATNK

-422 KGSITKTEFKAG
+422 KGNITRTDFKAG
-434 TISVKKIGSTYT
+434 TISVKKAGSTYT
-446 ITATMTTTGDEEFTA
+446 ITATLTTTDDEEFTT

-466 LSIENKTASEIPD
+466 LTIENKTSTEIPD
-479 LPLLEKDV
+479 LPTLDKDV
-487 TNLSFIRALANYYN
+487 TNLSFIRALGKYYS
-501 DSATADNCIVH
+501 DSDTADQCIVN

-537 LSIAV
+537 LSTAV

-547 LQEGTYNL
+547 LQEGTYNV
-555 SASGAPGSYA
+555 SASGTPGSYE
-565 AGYQTE
+565 AGRQTE

-584 ERNDNYESFYGFVSS
+584 ERNDNFQSFYGFVAS
-599 GTVTISKSGSGYR
+599 GTVTITKSGSGYR
-612 FVLDFTTDSGH
+612 FVLDFTTDKGH

-629 EGKVEMTDKR
+629 EGNVEMTDKR